1 MKSIE
6 VVAAII
12 KKNNQVLSTQRGYG
26 EFQGLWEF
34 PGGKIEP
41 GENHQEALKREIL
54 EELLVDIEVQD
65 HLYTIE
71 YDYPHFHLT
80 MHCYWCTLE
89 QKIELTEH
97 LSSRW
102 LDKDELYEV
111 EWLEADI
118 SIIPL
123 IFKELEKE
131 TAC

>member
-123 IFKELEKE
+123 IHNELEKE

>member
-54 EELLVDIEVQD
+54 EELLVDIEVQN

-123 IFKELEKE
+123 IHNELEKE

>member
-54 EELLVDIEVQD
+54 EELLVDIEVQN

>member
-54 EELLVDIEVQD
+54 EELLVDIEVQN
-65 HLYTIE
+65 HLYTLE

-123 IFKELEKE
+123 IHNELEKE